1 MHTDSNDTYLNR
13 NISRTIKKSNS
24 KAKKKKKGRFQYSR
38 NNFKLLGTKQL
49 VCKHTGSS
57 VYVSLCGFNTQ
68 WQIPTKEMC
77 AMHPLRV
84 VLSVISFSAFH
95 RFLCILPKLFKPT
108 PSQLGKEHIYVFA
121 AIYPWQACWLHP
133 FSITWNTLCLISL
146 SVPQVSQ
153 DLCAWPI
160 CQCSIM
166 GTLHWTVCWNGGQFD
181 QHFQGHMQTER
192 PPPRSPHL

>member
-1 MHTDSNDTYLNR
+1 
-13 NISRTIKKSNS
+13 
-24 KAKKKKKGRFQYSR
+24 
-38 NNFKLLGTKQL
+38 
-49 VCKHTGSS
+49 
-57 VYVSLCGFNTQ
+57 
-68 WQIPTKEMC
+68 MC

-84 VLSVISFSAFH
+84 VLSVTLFSAFH

-192 PPPRSPHL
+192 PPPTPLIFSASGKIQHTRTTWESPPSGLPQSTMLPTASNCLCPWRTHM